1 MAKLILIAALACML
15 RAAEPLKW
23 IQSGSP
29 VAYDELRRG
38 SRPILRYNYA
48 TLLPPG
54 VAAKLARCCYL
65 YPLWTPAGV
74 SVLDDFPKDHPHHR
88 GLFWAW
94 PYVGTAGDVFDG
106 WSIEGLKVE
115 NVAHST
121 ETAGSGHLAVLN
133 VTNVWVANGKRIA
146 NLHERYIIHA
156 TDGPSR
162 NIAITLT
169 LTALEAPITL
179 KGSHEAP
186 KSYGGLNVRF
196 APREQTVIRT
206 EAGVSDG
213 DQDLNPHSWAEL
225 EALYNGHR
233 AALRIDNDPSNPG
246 GTPQWTL
253 RHYGFLGAAY
263 PGKTPARDS
272 VTLAPGQPLTLR
284 YSLRVS
290 DR

>member
-1 MAKLILIAALACML
+1 MAKLLLIAALACLL
-15 RAAEPLKW
+15 RAGEPLTW
-23 IQSGSP
+23 TQSGSP
-29 VAYDELRRG
+29 AAYDELRAG
-38 SRPILRYNYA
+38 AQPVLRYNYA
-48 TLLPPG
+48 TLLAPG
-54 VAAKLARCCYL
+54 AAAKLARCCYV

-74 SVLDDFPKDHPHHR
+74 SLLDDFPKDPPPPR

-94 PYVGTAGDVFDG
+94 PYVESAGVVVDG
-106 WSIEGLKVE
+106 WSVEGLKVE
-115 NVAHST
+115 NTAHT
-121 ETAGSGHLAVLN
+121 TATADSGQLATLN
-133 VTNVWVANGKRIA
+133 VYNVWVAGGKRIA
-146 NLHERYIIHA
+146 TLHERYVIHA
-156 TDGPSR
+156 SDGHSR
-162 NIAITLT
+162 SMEGALT
-169 LTALEAPITL
+169 LTALDAPITL
-179 KGSHEAP
+179 KGSHETP
-186 KSYGGLNVRF
+186 KSYGGLSIRF
-196 APREQTVIRT
+196 APRDETVIRT

-246 GTPQWTL
+246 GTPQMLL

-284 YSLRVS
+284 YTVRVS

>member
-1 MAKLILIAALACML
+1 VAKLILIAALACML
-15 RAAEPLKW
+15 HAAEPLKW

-29 VAYDELRRG
+29 VAYDELRHA

-54 VAAKLARCCYL
+54 VAAKLARCCYV

-94 PYVGTAGDVFDG
+94 PYVESAGVVVDG
-106 WSIEGLKVE
+106 WSVEGLKAE
-115 NVAHST
+115 NIAHTT
-121 ETAGSGHLAVLN
+121 ETVSGHLAVLN

-146 NLHERYIIHA
+146 NLHERYIIHD
-156 TDGPSR
+156 TDSPPSR
-162 NIAITLT
+162 SIAISLT
-169 LTALEAPITL
+169 LTALDAPITL
-179 KGSHEAP
+179 KGSHEAS
-186 KSYGGLNVRF
+186 KSYGGLNIRF

-213 DQDLNPHSWAEL
+213 DQDLNPHTWAEL
-225 EALYNGHR
+225 EALYDGHR
-233 AALRIDNDPSNPG
+233 AALRVDNDPTNPG
-246 GTPQWTL
+246 GTPQMLL

-263 PGKTPARDS
+263 PGKTAARDS
-272 VTLAPGQPLTLR
+272 VTVAPGQPLTLR
-284 YSLRVS
+284 YTVLVS